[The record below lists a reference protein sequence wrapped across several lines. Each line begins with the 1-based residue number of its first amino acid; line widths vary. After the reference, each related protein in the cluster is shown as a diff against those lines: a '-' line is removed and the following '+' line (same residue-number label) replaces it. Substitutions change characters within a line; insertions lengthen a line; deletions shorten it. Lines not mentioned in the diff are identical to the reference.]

1 MEGKPN
7 SAVPA
12 PDLQF
17 ATLFQ
22 PVVNITLAKQ
32 SASPQQVSHASEDGF
47 DWI

>member
-1 MEGKPN
+1 VRAEPS

-17 ATLFQ
+17 ATLFR